1 MEKQSSSRM
10 LCNAIVASAGALAL
24 MFASGHLY
32 AKSTRLHI
40 MPRQQTPSSI
50 YPNPIQGQASASDTV
65 TSPPNYQ
72 DSRPQPLMHG
82 EGFNYDLYYNY
93 RLTPHIILRPNLQ
106 QTTKPGSVEDNS
118 QRFVGGLSAGI
129 KF

>member
-1 MEKQSSSRM
+1 MEKQPSSKM
-10 LCNAIVASAGALAL
+10 LCNTLVAGAAALAL
-24 MFASGHLY
+24 LASSTLY
-32 AKSTRLHI
+32 ARSGPQHRTSE
-40 MPRQQTPSSI
+40 PNAPYSI
-50 YPNPIQGQASASDTV
+50 YPDSISSQP
-65 TSPPNYQ
+65 SPDNLSPMPRYQ
-72 DSRPQPLMHG
+72 DNKPQPLMQG

-93 RLTPHIILRPNLQ
+93 HLTPHIVLRPNLQ

>member
-1 MEKQSSSRM
+1 MERLSSSKILR
-10 LCNAIVASAGALAL
+10 NALLVGASTLALAL
-24 MFASGHLY
+24 ASGTLCASQRPY
-32 AKSTRLHI
+32 DI
-40 MPRQQTPSSI
+40 MPEQQTPSPIS
-50 YPNPIQGQASASDTV
+50 PRGANPLSLPQSSLPSAE
-65 TSPPNYQ
+65 YQ
-72 DSRPQPLMHG
+72 SNKPQPLMHG

-106 QTTKPGSVEDNS
+106 QTTKPGAVEDNS